1 MAPDGQHVPEIN
13 DIYKLE
19 HKAGRVP
26 GDTFIKERDCM
37 AKMSQYENYKTE
49 GGTPYSAEEQAT
61 FESTGVVPVSGKY
74 HDGDTDMVTKT
85 IGLDEII
92 SSGFP
97 AHTQSD
103 AGKVLGVRDDGELEW
118 VEKLPEHG
126 FSDKDKVLTV
136 TGSHGD
142 AVEWVTP
149 GGGGGGGNIVI
160 AKVILQDADDEY
172 SLNFISGTHTV
183 KQIYEFI
190 NAGETVVNV
199 QVTILNVDNSTS
211 EIDMLSCCSI
221 KPGMGIHDVFLLGA
235 AGSGSFSENRD
246 TAMLIGSWYDDTDDG
261 TWSNFNNTPIN
272 SPEAEPA
279 GE

>member
-1 MAPDGQHVPEIN
+1 
-13 DIYKLE
+13 
-19 HKAGRVP
+19 
-26 GDTFIKERDCM
+26 M

-118 VEKLPEHG
+118 VEKLPPHDR
-126 FSDKDKVLTV
+126 SDTDKVLTV
-136 TGSHGD
+136 TGSHAD
-142 AVEWVTP
+142 DVEWVTP
-149 GGGGGGGNIVI
+149 GGGGGGNIVI
-160 AKVILQDADDEY
+160 AKVVLQDAGDD
-172 SLNFISGTHTV
+172 STLNFVSGTHTV
-183 KQIYEFI
+183 KQIYDLI

-199 QVTILNVDNSTS
+199 QVTILYADNSIS
-211 EIDMLSCCSI
+211 EIDMLSGCSI
-221 KPGMGIHDVFLLGA
+221 KPGMDIHDVFILGA
-235 AGSGSFSENRD
+235 AGSGSFSMDTN
-246 TAMLIGSWYDDTDDG
+246 TAMLIGSWPDEGIEDG
-261 TWSNFNNTPIN
+261 NWTNFNFTPIN
-272 SPEAEPA
+272 PPAAEPA